1 MLNGETFKMQANDV
15 SWELMK
21 NVKDSFYLL
30 ISIEIILL
38 TTIKV

>member
-1 MLNGETFKMQANDV
+1 MLNGETFKMQVNDV